1 MFSAGLRSIMIVWSV
16 VWMVVVL
23 LIAVSYIFYKVLDYD
38 NVA

>member
-1 MFSAGLRSIMIVWSV
+1 MIVWSV

-23 LIAVSYIFYKVLDYD
+23 LVAVSYIIYKVLDYD

>member
-23 LIAVSYIFYKVLDYD
+23 LIAVSYIIYKVINFDT
-38 NVA
+38 NV

>member
-1 MFSAGLRSIMIVWSV
+1 MIVWSV

-23 LIAVSYIFYKVLDYD
+23 LIAVSYIIYKVLDYD